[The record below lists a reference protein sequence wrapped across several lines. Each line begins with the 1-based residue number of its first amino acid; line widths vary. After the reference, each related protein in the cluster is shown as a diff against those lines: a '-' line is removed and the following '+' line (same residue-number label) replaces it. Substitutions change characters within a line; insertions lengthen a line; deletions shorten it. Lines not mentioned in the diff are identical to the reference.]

1 MESDIGS
8 RAQVSC
14 FRVSGQSSMA
24 ACEGVWWLSMLFVAG
39 HGQGQLLA
47 FQLFC
52 PCRQQTHVCS
62 YSRLASSTFLSAAAH
77 IPSSSHLEPLRT
89 LPGESK
95 QCEGQVQP
103 ETQPCYWA
111 TAVEQQHPLPKVPRA
126 FLENQISSKHLPK
139 QRPSPIR
146 ALTHGFFLQEN
157 PTCPEVPA
165 GAASQAV
172 CAQGVRNI
180 PASPSEA

>member
-1 MESDIGS
+1 MESDVGS
-8 RAQVSC
+8 RAQGSC
-14 FRVSGQSSMA
+14 FRVTGQSSVA
-24 ACEGVWWLSMLFVAG
+24 ACEVVWWLSMLTVAG

-52 PCRQQTHVCS
+52 PCRQQTQPS
-62 YSRLASSTFLSAAAH
+62 YSHLTSSTFQSGAAH

-111 TAVEQQHPLPKVPRA
+111 TAVEQQHPLPKVPHA
-126 FLENQISSKHLPK
+126 SLENQISSKHFPK

-146 ALTHGFFLQEN
+146 ALTHRFFLQEN
-157 PTCPEVPA
+157 PMCPEVPA
-165 GAASQAV
+165 GAPSQPV